1 MTYDSNI
8 AIIVLNWN
16 GEDVITDC
24 LESLQKQTLAAQVI
38 IVDNASTDNS
48 VNIIRE
54 NFPEFS
60 LLQLNENTG
69 FAKGN
74 NEGLAFALEKFP
86 NLKYVA
92 LLNNDTKAQTDWI
105 EKLTSALEKNPDC
118 GIAASKLLCWDGE
131 TPAEVIDSAGDIFFQ
146 HGLAGKRGYGESK
159 NEYSSYERIF
169 GACAG
174 AALYRV
180 EMINEIGFLDDD
192 FFAYNEDVD
201 LCFRA
206 KLTGWD
212 CIFVPDAVVWH
223 RVSFSTKSFS
233 DRSIYWSKRNSFW
246 VMIKNLP
253 LGIFLKHSFHIIG
266 YNLLSDLR
274 WILGGRIKPVFKG
287 RWDGFTKL
295 PTMLRKRKNILK
307 NRKIS
312 NNEFNKWI
320 IKETPWF
327 VSVRRNLKKVF
338 GRTIK

>member
-1 MTYDSNI
+1 MINDT

-16 GEDVITDC
+16 GEDVIHDC
-24 LESLQKQTLAAQVI
+24 LESLRSQTLAAQVI
-38 IVDNASTDNS
+38 IVDNASIDNS

-74 NEGLAFALEKFP
+74 NEGLSLALEKFP

-92 LLNNDTKAQTDWI
+92 LLNNDTKAQPDWL
-105 EKLTSALEKNPDC
+105 EKLVGSLEKNPDC

-131 TPAEVIDSAGDIFFQ
+131 SPAEVIDSAGDVFFQ
-146 HGLAGKRGYGESK
+146 HGLAGKRGYGEAK
-159 NEYSSYERIF
+159 DKYSSYERIF

-206 KLTGWD
+206 KLAGWD

-253 LGIFLKHSFHIIG
+253 LGLFFRHSFHIIG

-274 WILGGRIKPVFKG
+274 WIFGGRIKPVIKG
-287 RWDGFTKL
+287 RWDGLTKL
-295 PTMLRKRKNILK
+295 PTILRKRKTILK

-312 NNEFNKWI
+312 NKELNKWI
-320 IKETPWF
+320 TKETPWF
-327 VSVRRNLKKVF
+327 GSVRRNLKKVF
-338 GRTIK
+338 GKTIK